1 MINVLIV
8 EDQRMIRGILEGFV
22 NRESDFNL
30 AASVS
35 AASQAPRICD
45 SKPVDLIFMDVQTE
59 HRENG
64 LNAVKAIKQKHP
76 NIKIIVIT
84 SLIDVDVLKKA
95 RQNGADSLWYKDVD
109 NDSLNDI
116 IKRTLNGEH
125 IFPDAPPTV
134 EIGTAKSTEFTK
146 TELIVLRY
154 LVKGFS
160 YAKIAKEMGI
170 EVTTVKYHITN
181 MLHKTGFENKLQLAL
196 AVSNEKMIAELV
208 DIMITP
214 IHLHFV
220 GVFFLENCTF
230 VWGNLE
236 EIII

>member
-1 MINVLIV
+1 MINVMIV
-8 EDQRMIRGILEGFV
+8 EDQKLIRGILEGYV

-35 AASQAPRICD
+35 AASQAPEICD
-45 SKPVDLIFMDVQTE
+45 KKPIDLIFMDVQTE

-64 LNAVKAIKQKHP
+64 LDAVKAIKQKHP

-84 SLIDVDVLKKA
+84 SLVDADVLKKA

-109 NDSLNDI
+109 NDSLSDI
-116 IKRTLNGEH
+116 IKRTMNGEH

-154 LVKGFS
+154 LVKGLS

-170 EVTTVKYHITN
+170 EVTTVKYHVTN
-181 MLHKTGFENKLQLAL
+181 MLHKTNFENKLQLAL

-208 DIMITP
+208 D
-214 IHLHFV
+214 L
-220 GVFFLENCTF
+220 N
-230 VWGNLE
+230 
-236 EIII
+236 

>member
-1 MINVLIV
+1 MINVMIV
-8 EDQRMIRGILEGFV
+8 EDQKLIRGILEGYV

-30 AASVS
+30 ADSVS
-35 AASQAPRICD
+35 AASQAPEICD
-45 SKPVDLIFMDVQTE
+45 KKSIDLIFMDVQTE
-59 HRENG
+59 RRENG
-64 LNAVKAIKQKHP
+64 LDAVKSIKQKHP

-84 SLIDVDVLKKA
+84 SLVDADVLKKA

-109 NDSLNDI
+109 NDSLSDI
-116 IKRTLNGEH
+116 IKRTMNGEH

-154 LVKGFS
+154 LVKGLS

-170 EVTTVKYHITN
+170 EVTTVKYHVTN
-181 MLHKTGFENKLQLAL
+181 MLHKTNFENKLQLAL

-208 DIMITP
+208 D
-214 IHLHFV
+214 L
-220 GVFFLENCTF
+220 N
-230 VWGNLE
+230 
-236 EIII
+236 